1 MIMKFMYPVFGAFL
15 AYSIADRP
23 GLAPGFISGAFAAGL
38 HYTFWGVDGG
48 IPSGFFGVLILGIIA
63 GFVAKFLNEKL
74 NYTKI
79 YKL

>member
-1 MIMKFMYPVFGAFL
+1 GNMIMKFMYPVFGAFL

-23 GLAPGFISGAFAAGL
+23 GLAPGFIGGAFAPGL

-63 GFVAKFLNEKL
+63 GFVAKFLNE
-74 NYTKI
+74 
-79 YKL
+79 